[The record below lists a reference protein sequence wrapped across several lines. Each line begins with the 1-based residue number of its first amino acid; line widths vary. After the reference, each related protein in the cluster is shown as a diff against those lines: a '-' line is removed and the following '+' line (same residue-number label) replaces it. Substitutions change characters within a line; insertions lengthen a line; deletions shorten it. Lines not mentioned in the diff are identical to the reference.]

1 MVSGSSS
8 PIPGSDLPTN
18 IDINKLYEERTA
30 FVYRYHLARTGDP
43 EAAEALTAYT
53 FRTALTD
60 FRFYTPE
67 DGSPAAW
74 LMTIALERLTS
85 YLRKGHSGRDQPVQ
99 YEGAA
104 EGGALPDTRDELL
117 RRLEMARIA
126 AALRQMNPR
135 QADGVAL
142 HYFGGLSLAEIGQ
155 VLGVSEEAARRITR
169 RALADLRTRL
179 TASQERN
186 R

>member
-8 PIPGSDLPTN
+8 PTSGSDIPTN

-30 FVYRYHLARTGDP
+30 FVYRYLLARTGDP
-43 EAAEALTAYT
+43 EAAEALTVYT
-53 FRTALTD
+53 FRAALAD
-60 FRFYTPE
+60 FRFYTPA
-67 DGSPAAW
+67 DGSPVVW

-85 YLRKGHSGRDQPVQ
+85 YLRKGHSGRDQPVHYQ
-99 YEGAA
+99 DAA
-104 EGGALPDTRDELL
+104 EGGGLPDTREELL

-126 AALRQMNPR
+126 AALRQMNAR

-142 HYFGGLSLAEIGQ
+142 HYFGGLSLAEVGQ

-169 RALADLRTRL
+169 RALAVLRNRL